1 MLYAITLY
9 YASLKD
15 ELEKSIDA
23 HKKWLAD
30 NIEKG
35 NVIFTVL
42 LDDGTGGYFSLR
54 VRTF

>member
-1 MLYAITLY
+1 MIYAITLY
-9 YASLKD
+9 YASPKD

>member
-9 YASLKD
+9 YTSPKD

-30 NIEKG
+30 NIKKG
-35 NVIFTVL
+35 NVI
-42 LDDGTGGYFSLR
+42 LR
-54 VRTF
+54 VRWKMERVGLF